1 MKKHLKSNNYQY
13 EHEDFYLENLDTKE
27 YFEYLIKFYN
37 SWKRSSPSEFSY
49 LFGENRETE
58 ELAYCQMDKEDRQKI
73 SH

>member
-1 MKKHLKSNNYQY
+1 MKNHLKSNNYQY

-49 LFGENRETE
+49 LFGENREIE